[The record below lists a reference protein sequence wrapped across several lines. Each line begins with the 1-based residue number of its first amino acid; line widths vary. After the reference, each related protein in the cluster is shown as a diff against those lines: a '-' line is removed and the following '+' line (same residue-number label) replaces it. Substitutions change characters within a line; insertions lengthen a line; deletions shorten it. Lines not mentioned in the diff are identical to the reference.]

1 MTKNRL
7 KEMLTVICVS
17 YTIISLGTT
26 LYDRLFYDGRDDFS
40 SLLFKFICT
49 TIAVSIL
56 YTHPMLERLSPLS
69 MIVLQYVGAMLLAF
83 LTIWIS
89 SFFEELHENSYF
101 GAFSSFT
108 IIYIIGAIAY
118 YVGLHIDVRKQN
130 RLLEEI
136 QTSQNN
142 SIR

>member
-1 MTKNRL
+1 MTKDRF
-7 KEMLTVICVS
+7 KEMWVVICVS

-56 YTHPMLERLSPLS
+56 YTHPLLERLSPLA
-69 MIVLQYVGAMLLAF
+69 MIVLQYVGAMLLVF

-89 SFFEELHENSYF
+89 SFFEPLHENGYSD
-101 GAFSSFT
+101 AFRSFT
-108 IIYIIGAIAY
+108 AIYIIGAIAY
-118 YVGLHIDVRKQN
+118 YVGLHLDVRKQN

-136 QTSQNN
+136 QGNRNKLS
-142 SIR
+142 

>member
-1 MTKNRL
+1 MTKSRL
-7 KEMLTVICVS
+7 KEMLSVICIS

-26 LYDRLFYDGRDDFS
+26 LFDRLFYDGRDDFS

-56 YTHPMLERLSPLS
+56 YTHPLLERLSPLA
-69 MIVLQYVGAMLLAF
+69 MIVLQYVGAMLLVF

-89 SFFEELHENSYF
+89 SFFEKLHANSYI
-101 GAFSSFT
+101 GAFRSFT
-108 IIYIIGAIAY
+108 IIYIVGAIAY
-118 YVGLHIDVRKQN
+118 YVGLHLDVRKQN

-136 QTSQNN
+136 QSSQNKLL
-142 SIR
+142 

>member
-56 YTHPMLERLSPLS
+56 YTHPLLERLSPLS
-69 MIVLQYVGAMLLAF
+69 MIVLQYVGAMLLLF
-83 LTIWIS
+83 LSIWIS

-118 YVGLHIDVRKQN
+118 YVGLYIDVRKQN
-130 RLLEEI
+130 RLLKEI
-136 QTSQNN
+136 QTGQNN

>member
-56 YTHPMLERLSPLS
+56 YTHPLLERLSPLS
-69 MIVLQYVGAMLLAF
+69 MIVLQYVGAMLLVF

-136 QTSQNN
+136 QTIQNN
-142 SIR
+142 SI

>member
-7 KEMLTVICVS
+7 KEMLIVICVS

-26 LYDRLFYDGRDDFS
+26 LFDRLFYDGRDDFS

-49 TIAVSIL
+49 TIAVGIL
-56 YTHPMLERLSPLS
+56 YTHPLLERLSPLS
-69 MIVLQYVGAMLLAF
+69 MIVLQYISAMLLVF

-89 SFFEELHENSYF
+89 GFFEKLHENSYF
-101 GAFSSFT
+101 GAFRSFT

-118 YVGLHIDVRKQN
+118 YVGLHIDVRRQN
-130 RLLEEI
+130 RLLKEI
-136 QTSQNN
+136 QMSQDKL
-142 SIR
+142 I

>member
-56 YTHPMLERLSPLS
+56 YTHPLLERLSPLS
-69 MIVLQYVGAMLLAF
+69 MIVLQYVGAMLLVF

-101 GAFSSFT
+101 GAFFSFT